1 MDDGREQRGI
11 VLPAPTAWPMILA
24 FGITLIG
31 AGYLMH
37 PLLAVVGVAAVLA
50 ACVGW
55 FREVLPVEHEEVVPL
70 AEQGREAVVEPSP
83 RRVLALPVGVDTHR
97 MRLPLEVYPYS
108 VGLKAGL
115 AGGAAM
121 AIVACLFG
129 IVSHRSPWYPINLL
143 AASGSSALT
152 QATDAELAQFSGVGL
167 VLASFVHASLSIL
180 VGVLYAALLPMFG
193 RRPVLTGGLIIPV
206 LMSAITWSVLRVV
219 NPLLNDRIQWGWFIA
234 SQIAFGLVAGWV
246 VSRTERVPTSQV
258 LPLAMRAGIE
268 GTGLPR
274 APRDVGRS

>member
-1 MDDGREQRGI
+1 MDDELQRSGV

-37 PLLAVVGVAAVLA
+37 PLLAVVGVVAVLA

-55 FREVLPVEHEEVVPL
+55 FREVLPVEHEEIVPL
-70 AEQGREAVVEPSP
+70 AEQGQEAVVAPSA
-83 RRVLALPVGVDTHR
+83 RRVLALPVGADTHR

-129 IVSHRSPWYPINLL
+129 IVSNRSPWETINTL
-143 AASGSSALT
+143 AASWSWALT
-152 QATDAELAQFSGVGL
+152 HATDAELARFSGMGL

-180 VGVLYAALLPMFG
+180 VGVLYAAL
-193 RRPVLTGGLIIPV
+193 
-206 LMSAITWSVLRVV
+206 
-219 NPLLNDRIQWGWFIA
+219 
-234 SQIAFGLVAGWV
+234 
-246 VSRTERVPTSQV
+246 
-258 LPLAMRAGIE
+258 
-268 GTGLPR
+268 
-274 APRDVGRS
+274 